1 MAQID
6 TGLLLLVVVAVIAVI
21 GIILALQ
28 TNSGKKRL
36 AESGLKLA
44 EALIALAVKWLE
56 QVLPG
61 VDVPTA
67 VATANDLDRAKA
79 AQAAL
84 RN

>member
-6 TGLLLLVVVAVIAVI
+6 MGLLLLVVVAVIAVI

-28 TNSGKKRL
+28 TGGGKKRL

>member
-28 TNSGKKRL
+28 TSSGKKRL
-36 AESGLKLA
+36 AEGGLRLA

-67 VATANDLDRAKA
+67 AATNSDLDRAKA

-84 RN
+84 KR